1 METVPTPRDKLI
13 NATCK
18 RREQAAREP
27 EGTGGPR
34 RERRVRGSW
43 AVEQNRRGRRLR
55 GAGKG
60 GPCGGAT
67 APDREKGGLWRSE
80 RDKESRRRISGEA
93 RTAALRRGP
102 LRTGTQAPRALALP
116 SRGPTALCPESPF
129 SMFLAQEPAW
139 TFSCVSSVSGIQR
152 KDMPS
157 GLELHCDTLVT
168 SPCSPQPRPPD

>member
-1 METVPTPRDKLI
+1 MVSMETVPTPRNKPI

-60 GPCGGAT
+60 GPRGGAT
-67 APDREKGGLWRSE
+67 APGREKGGLWRSE
-80 RDKESRRRISGEA
+80 RDKESRRGASVGRPAPQRPG
-93 RTAALRRGP
+93 GG
-102 LRTGTQAPRALALP
+102 LRTGTRAPRALALP
-116 SRGPTALCPESPF
+116 LRNFKRSDVWQQMTDERKTLVSCQTSWRQRSSPF
-129 SMFLAQEPAW
+129 IRQKNWEA
-139 TFSCVSSVSGIQR
+139 
-152 KDMPS
+152 
-157 GLELHCDTLVT
+157 DTVT
-168 SPCSPQPRPPD
+168 

>member
-1 METVPTPRDKLI
+1 VVSVETVPTPRNKPI

-60 GPCGGAT
+60 GPRRGAM
-67 APDREKGGLWRSE
+67 APGREKGGLWRSE
-80 RDKESRRRISGEA
+80 RDKESRQGASVGRPAPQRPGGGLSGQGHG
-93 RTAALRRGP
+93 RPGP
-102 LRTGTQAPRALALP
+102 WRSQPGAQLLSAPKAP
-116 SRGPTALCPESPF
+116 S
-129 SMFLAQEPAW
+129 QK
-139 TFSCVSSVSGIQR
+139 VSGQGAGPEIQ
-152 KDMPS
+152 
-157 GLELHCDTLVT
+157 LHLKCAWNMEEKGHAKWIRAPL
-168 SPCSPQPRPPD
+168 

>member
-1 METVPTPRDKLI
+1 MVSMETVPTPRNKPI

-60 GPCGGAT
+60 GPRGGAT
-67 APDREKGGLWRSE
+67 APGREKGGLWRSE
-80 RDKESRRRISGEA
+80 RDKESRRGASVGRPAPQRPG
-93 RTAALRRGP
+93 GG
-102 LRTGTQAPRALALP
+102 LRTGTRAPRALALP
-116 SRGPTALCPESPF
+116 TRGPAALCPESPF
-129 SMFLAQEPAW
+129 SESFWPRSWPGDSAASQV
-139 TFSCVSSVSGIQR
+139 C
-152 KDMPS
+152 
-157 GLELHCDTLVT
+157 LEYGGEGTHQVD
-168 SPCSPQPRPPD
+168 